1 MSKEKVLLNDFRS
14 YRFLSELKYAPDGS
28 AAAMVVSQA
37 NEENGYDSCI
47 WVYRPQT
54 GFSQL
59 TAQGKE
65 KNLLWLDSNTILF
78 VSQRDSKKKKQA
90 EQGEE
95 LTSFYRIPVD
105 GGEAVE
111 MFTVPLKVNSLKPIK
126 DTLYLLTATVDN
138 ARPDLSGKT
147 DEEKARL
154 IAQYE
159 KEKKAWQVID
169 ELPYWSNGRHFTN
182 KLRHRLYLFDIE
194 SQQLTPVSAPM
205 ADVMEAHPSS
215 CGKYIAYT
223 AKEYQHLMP
232 LKNTLYLYN
241 IETGETK
248 VILKDSYR
256 ISHFA
261 FWKNGKIIFTG
272 SLCLHFGNNEN
283 PCFYLCD
290 LRTGEVS
297 LLAQYDHSVCSGV
310 GSDCRL
316 GGGESFILQDD
327 TLYFTSVVGF
337 YSNLYRLDANTGC
350 IQMVCGDIGSIDQF
364 TKYGD
369 SILAVAFCGDRLQ
382 EVYRIADGNAE
393 RLSGFNNEFFEKKDI
408 KTPVYHP
415 FVDED
420 GVSIDGWV
428 LLPQDYDPSKKYPAI
443 LDIHG
448 GPKSL
453 FGNVYFHE
461 MQYWASEGYFVL
473 FCNPRGGDGKGN
485 AFADVRGKYGTIDY
499 EDIMLFVDK
508 MLESYP
514 AIDPARLGVT
524 GGSYGGF
531 MTNWIIGHTHR
542 FAAAATQR
550 SIANWLGFNY
560 ISDIGYYFGPDQQ
573 AADNWTDPEK
583 LWFHSPL
590 KYLNNAKTPTL
601 VLHSDQDHRC
611 PDVEGYQ
618 IFSALQRFGVESR
631 MILFHGEN
639 HELSRSGKPD
649 NREKRLA
656 EITAWMDRF
665 LKA

>member
-1 MSKEKVLLNDFRS
+1 MVNLANCGINRPPDLGSFHNFRKTMAPSCCPSKMSGDKPRSRPDKFCGKKNEAGEKPLCKTGKTWYSKYSTKMAENGAGALPSRPSSAKECVHMSKEKVLLNDFRS

-105 GGEAVE
+105 GGEAIE

-232 LKNTLYLYN
+232 LKNTLYLYQH
-241 IETGETK
+241 
-248 VILKDSYR
+248 R
-256 ISHFA
+256 
-261 FWKNGKIIFTG
+261 
-272 SLCLHFGNNEN
+272 
-283 PCFYLCD
+283 
-290 LRTGEVS
+290 
-297 LLAQYDHSVCSGV
+297 
-310 GSDCRL
+310 
-316 GGGESFILQDD
+316 
-327 TLYFTSVVGF
+327 
-337 YSNLYRLDANTGC
+337 
-350 IQMVCGDIGSIDQF
+350 
-364 TKYGD
+364 
-369 SILAVAFCGDRLQ
+369 DR
-382 EVYRIADGNAE
+382 
-393 RLSGFNNEFFEKKDI
+393 
-408 KTPVYHP
+408 
-415 FVDED
+415 
-420 GVSIDGWV
+420 
-428 LLPQDYDPSKKYPAI
+428 
-443 LDIHG
+443 
-448 GPKSL
+448 
-453 FGNVYFHE
+453 
-461 MQYWASEGYFVL
+461 
-473 FCNPRGGDGKGN
+473 
-485 AFADVRGKYGTIDY
+485 
-499 EDIMLFVDK
+499 
-508 MLESYP
+508 
-514 AIDPARLGVT
+514 
-524 GGSYGGF
+524 
-531 MTNWIIGHTHR
+531 
-542 FAAAATQR
+542 
-550 SIANWLGFNY
+550 
-560 ISDIGYYFGPDQQ
+560 
-573 AADNWTDPEK
+573 
-583 LWFHSPL
+583 
-590 KYLNNAKTPTL
+590 
-601 VLHSDQDHRC
+601 
-611 PDVEGYQ
+611 
-618 IFSALQRFGVESR
+618 
-631 MILFHGEN
+631 
-639 HELSRSGKPD
+639 
-649 NREKRLA
+649 
-656 EITAWMDRF
+656 
-665 LKA
+665 